1 MKSTYTIENLTN
13 YTVAIKILTED
24 NGKKKKYRRSYCNSN
39 YDRTELQGMLPEKLF
54 SDIIAMWGDSAM
66 IPDLQDPR
74 VAASEEESEEEKKE
88 E

>member
-13 YTVAIKILTED
+13 NTVAVKIIVED

-39 YDRTELQGMLPEKLF
+39 YDRAELQSILPEEQF
-54 SDIIAMWGDSAM
+54 SAIIDKWGHTAA
-66 IPDLQDPR
+66 IPDLEDPM
-74 VAASEEESEEEKKE
+74 AAANEEEKKE